1 MSIEESESLGDPIPL
16 ADAGLDPDLPTLA
29 DEPPSSPASL
39 VPPPTI
45 PLSELPDIEEIPLDD
60 SLAPPVLGNTAELAV
75 GKGRETL
82 DALRLLGERIDRKFA
97 DLQCAFDREVRAEA
111 SREKVIDRLHAEL
124 QDYKQDLLL
133 NTLRPIFI
141 DLIQLH
147 DDIGKVAV
155 LPNDP
160 SPDSSRFVELML
172 GFQEGIEDI
181 LYRQGVEPYRNDG
194 DLFDPRRQRAVTTVP
209 TDDPS
214 LVKSI
219 AARHRKGFQS
229 GDRVIRPEI
238 VSVHALKK

>member
-1 MSIEESESLGDPIPL
+1 MSMEESEALGDAIPL
-16 ADAGLDPDLPTLA
+16 SDSGSNLDTPVLA
-29 DEPPSSPASL
+29 DSGIPPS
-39 VPPPTI
+39 TI
-45 PLSELPDIEEIPLDD
+45 PLPEIPMMEEIALDE
-60 SLAPPVLGNTAELAV
+60 SLSAPISADIIEPITD
-75 GKGRETL
+75 RETL
-82 DALRLLGERIDRKFA
+82 DALRRLGERIDRKFA
-97 DLQCAFDREVRAEA
+97 DLQAAFDREVRAEA
-111 SREKVIDRLHAEL
+111 SREKVIDRLHSEL

-155 LPNDP
+155 VPADA
-160 SPDSSRFVELML
+160 SADSSRYVELML

-194 DLFDPRRQRAVTTVP
+194 DLFDPRRQRAVTTVA
-209 TDDPS
+209 TEDPA
-214 LVKSI
+214 LVKTI